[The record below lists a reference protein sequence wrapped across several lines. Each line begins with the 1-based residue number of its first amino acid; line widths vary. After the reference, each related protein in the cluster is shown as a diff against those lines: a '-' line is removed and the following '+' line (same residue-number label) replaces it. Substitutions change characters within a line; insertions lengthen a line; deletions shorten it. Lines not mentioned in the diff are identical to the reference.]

1 MSYVTLKRKKKI
13 NCTEMAFYRMLANIA
28 LEKKTFIG
36 SMDSEKLLK
45 KEGIVDTEASLHL
58 TFTPH

>member
-13 NCTEMAFYRMLANIA
+13 NCTEMAFYRMLAN
-28 LEKKTFIG
+28 KTFIG

>member
-28 LEKKTFIG
+28 LKKTFIG

-58 TFTPH
+58 TFTSH